1 MSVNVIRATFVVC
14 VLMAKCYIFDSVFA
28 CTNRRVINSFSI
40 VLYSD
45 MRSVF
50 VVRTVADL
58 EVYPSLPQFNCHIS
72 LPCLSVNKWTC
83 IGIELWLA
91 LGDKWESLG
100 CIASRLF
107 FRILNMGC
115 EPNLRGSPSFTS
127 LPSSVTVGG
136 VVPKLGGVR
145 GVKIS
150 LILGCSSWCPMQTR
164 LPIRLINFWKTL
176 MLLEMPYLFIRFHVI
191 PFCWGKKVAGIRNPN
206 CGRCVYCLWWNDHP
220 ASRALWNYT
229 IFQLNNLLNFL
240 IYLFNL
246 NRLLFFKFFS
256 INLPQELILVK
267 F

>member
-1 MSVNVIRATFVVC
+1 MIT
-14 VLMAKCYIFDSVFA
+14 
-28 CTNRRVINSFSI
+28 
-40 VLYSD
+40 
-45 MRSVF
+45 
-50 VVRTVADL
+50 
-58 EVYPSLPQFNCHIS
+58 PSLPQFNCHIS

-150 LILGCSSWCPMQTR
+150 LIVGCSSWCPMQTR
-164 LPIRLINFWKTL
+164 LPIRLINFWKNFDVT
-176 MLLEMPYLFIRFHVI
+176 
-191 PFCWGKKVAGIRNPN
+191 
-206 CGRCVYCLWWNDHP
+206 WN
-220 ASRALWNYT
+220 AV
-229 IFQLNNLLNFL
+229 F
-240 IYLFNL
+240 IYLFPCHSI
-246 NRLLFFKFFS
+246 LLGQKSRGHPQPKLWEMCLLSLMKWPPCVQGIMKLYYFS
-256 INLPQELILVK
+256 IK
-267 F
+267 